1 MTTATTATTTVT
13 TSTPQT
19 LRDILAAFQAQRA
32 TTMDPAALAEN
43 IRQRSVVTAAADKAR
58 FVQAGQKLAP
68 FSLQDVKG
76 GVLQSDALLAEGPV
90 LLIFFRFEGCPVC
103 NIALPHYDR
112 ALTAALAAQ
121 GIRLIAVSPQQPDRL
136 GAIATR
142 HDLQLTVASD
152 PDNRLARALG
162 ITFSADE
169 TAQAI
174 ATAKGTPLPAITGA
188 SNWDLP
194 MPAAILI
201 DQNAVV
207 AFAEVTPDWLDRSAA
222 GDLLAAAHS
231 LLTPA

>member
-1 MTTATTATTTVT
+1 MTTTDTATT
-13 TSTPQT
+13 SPPQS
-19 LRDILAAFQAQRA
+19 LRDMLADFQARRA
-32 TTMDPAALAEN
+32 ATMDPAALAES
-43 IRQRSVVTAAADKAR
+43 IRQRSVVTATADRAR

-68 FSLQDVKG
+68 FRLQDVKG
-76 GVLQSDALLAEGPV
+76 GALHSDALLAEGPV

-121 GIRLIAVSPQQPDRL
+121 GVRLIAVSPQLPDRL

-162 ITFSADE
+162 ITFGADD

-174 ATAKGTPLPAITGA
+174 ATAKGAPLPAITGA

-201 DQNAVV
+201 DQSGVV

-222 GDLLAAAHS
+222 DDLLAAARS
-231 LLTPA
+231 LLAPV